1 MKEFYKLVETLNILR
16 GENGCP
22 WDRKQTRESLKT
34 PFLEEVYEA
43 LDVWEKGGEELCG
56 ELGDILLHILFQG
69 KIAEE
74 KGEFTIE
81 DISKKI
87 NEKLIRRHPHIFS
100 DEKLE
105 SVTDVQKK
113 WEEIKLQEKEHQNRK
128 SILDGIPKSFPSLL
142 KAEKIQKKVATCGFD
157 WNNPQDVFKKVEEE
171 IEEVKEA
178 VNEND
183 KNHIEEEIGDLLFAI
198 TNYARHLGISSS
210 EALRKTNEKFE
221 KRFRYVENHCDLEN
235 SSLEEMDMFWNEAK
249 KIEKK

>member
-43 LDVWEKGGEELCG
+43 LDVWEEGGDELCG
-56 ELGDILLHILFQG
+56 ELGDVLLHILFQG

-74 KGEFTIE
+74 KREFTIE
-81 DISKKI
+81 DISRKI

-100 DEKLE
+100 DEKIE

-113 WEEIKLQEKEHQNRK
+113 WEEIKLLEKEHKNRK
-128 SILDGIPKSFPSLL
+128 SILDGIPSSFPSLL
-142 KAEKIQKKVATCGFD
+142 KAEKLQKKAATCGFD
-157 WNNPQDVFKKVEEE
+157 WDNIDDVLDKVNEEFS
-171 IEEVKEA
+171 EVKEA
-178 VNEND
+178 VSENN
-183 KNHIEEEIGDLLFAI
+183 KEHIEEEIGDLLFAI

-221 KRFRYVENHCDLEN
+221 RRFRYVENNCDISN
-235 SSLEEMDMFWNEAK
+235 SSLEEMDTLWNEAK
-249 KIEKK
+249 KNEK

>member
-1 MKEFYKLVETLNILR
+1 MKEFYKLVETLNVLR

-43 LDVWEKGGEELCG
+43 LDVWEEGGDELCG
-56 ELGDILLHILFQG
+56 ELGDVLLHILFQG

-81 DISKKI
+81 DISRKI

-100 DEKLE
+100 NEKIE

-113 WEEIKLQEKEHQNRK
+113 WEEIKLLEKEHQNRK
-128 SILDGIPKSFPSLL
+128 SILDGIPSSFPSLL
-142 KAEKIQKKVATCGFD
+142 KSEKLQKKAATCGFD
-157 WNNPQDVFKKVEEE
+157 WDNIDDVLDKVNEEF
-171 IEEVKEA
+171 IEVKEA
-178 VNEND
+178 VSENN
-183 KNHIEEEIGDLLFAI
+183 KEHIEEEIGDLLFAI

-221 KRFRYVENHCDLEN
+221 RRFRYVENNCDISN
-235 SSLEEMDMFWNEAK
+235 SSLKEMDNLWNEAK
-249 KIEKK
+249 KNEK